1 MIEKIID
8 SCQYVVN
15 NSKHVSIDYHKIDE
29 IIKNIDCSN
38 LKFWLADNPYDL
50 FGLGISNVVNFLLIF
65 ESIDYSFWGNPKWTI
80 ATDDGK
86 KDGSDAL
93 LYALLKYVKEKN
105 STDFSNVPFDEF
117 CEILKGNTD
126 IPLLKERYNTVV
138 EVSNIVNDQM
148 DGNFYQ
154 HIKNITTD
162 TDLLHLIITKFPSF
176 QDIRE
181 YDGKTIY
188 FYKLAQLLVSDILHM
203 REFLENISVDYTNL
217 LGCADYK
224 IPQTLR
230 TLEIVKYDVE
240 LSEIVDN
247 KNEIA
252 ISSVYEVEIR
262 ASMLIVINYIQNKMK
277 NVNAIDINDYLFL
290 LAKKIK
296 LDTKP
301 YHLCRNTNY

>member
-1 MIEKIID
+1 
-8 SCQYVVN
+8 
-15 NSKHVSIDYHKIDE
+15 
-29 IIKNIDCSN
+29 
-38 LKFWLADNPYDL
+38 
-50 FGLGISNVVNFLLIF
+50 
-65 ESIDYSFWGNPKWTI
+65 
-80 ATDDGK
+80 
-86 KDGSDAL
+86 
-93 LYALLKYVKEKN
+93 
-105 STDFSNVPFDEF
+105 
-117 CEILKGNTD
+117 
-126 IPLLKERYNTVV
+126 
-138 EVSNIVNDQM
+138 M

-188 FYKLAQLLVSDILHM
+188 FYKLAQLLVSDILHV

-230 TLEIVKYDVE
+230 ALEIVKYDVE

>member
-29 IIKNIDCSN
+29 IVKNIDCSN
-38 LKFWLADNPYDL
+38 LKFWLANNPYDL
-50 FGLGISNVVNFLLIF
+50 FSLGISNVVNFLLIF
-65 ESIDYSFWGNPKWTI
+65 ESIDYSFWGNPKWAI
-80 ATDDGK
+80 VTDDGK

-105 STDFSNVPFDEF
+105 STDFSKVTFDEF

-230 TLEIVKYDVE
+230 ALEIVKYDVE